1 LTQQDAPNPITS
13 TGQPGNGAVVVIGG
27 TAGLGRD
34 LAEYYAGRG
43 RRVVIT
49 GRNQERADKIAAEIG
64 GDTTGIAVDLTDVDS
79 IAPALAGIGPVEY
92 LALSAFFRDRNTAR
106 DFNLATA
113 RDLATIKMVGYA
125 EVVHALHGR
134 LVPTASILLYGGGL
148 KDRPQVGTL
157 TVSTANAAM
166 EGLCRALAVEL
177 APIRVNA
184 IHPGMVADSPF
195 WMNQPAE
202 VREGIRSRTPTGRF
216 TTMRDVTTAA
226 VFLLEHPAIN
236 GVNLHVN
243 GGASLT

>member
-1 LTQQDAPNPITS
+1 MTQQQTD
-13 TGQPGNGAVVVIGG
+13 GDGAVVVIGG

-34 LAEYYAGRG
+34 LAEYYAERG

-49 GRNQERADKIAAEIG
+49 GRSQERADKIAAEIG
-64 GDTTGIAVDLTDVDS
+64 GSTSGIGLDLTKVEE
-79 IAPALAGIGPVEY
+79 IAPALAPIGPVQY
-92 LALSAFFRDRNTAR
+92 LVFTAFFRDRNTAK
-106 DFNLATA
+106 DFNIANA
-113 RDLATIKMVGYA
+113 RDLATIKIVGYT
-125 EVVHALHGR
+125 EVVHALYDR
-134 LVPTASILLYGGGL
+134 LLPTGSILLYGGGL

-157 TVSTANAAM
+157 TVSTTNAAVM
-166 EGLCRALAVEL
+166 GLTRALAVEL

-195 WMNQPAE
+195 WTNQPAE
-202 VREGIRSRTPTGRF
+202 VREAIRSRTPTKRF

-236 GVNLHVN
+236 GVNLDVN

>member
-1 LTQQDAPNPITS
+1 MTQQQTD
-13 TGQPGNGAVVVIGG
+13 GDGAVVVIGG

-34 LAEYYAGRG
+34 LAEYYAARG

-49 GRNQERADKIAAEIG
+49 GRGQERADKVAAEVGGNTSGIG
-64 GDTTGIAVDLTDVDS
+64 LDLTKVDE
-79 IAPALAGIGPVEY
+79 IAPALASVGPVQY
-92 LALSAFFRDRNTAR
+92 LVLSAFFRDRNTAK
-106 DFNLATA
+106 DFNIANA
-113 RDLATIKMVGYA
+113 RDLATIKIVGYT
-125 EVVHALHGR
+125 EVVHALYDR
-134 LVPTASILLYGGGL
+134 LQPTGSVLIYGGGL

-157 TVSTANAAM
+157 TVSTTNAAVM
-166 EGLCRALAVEL
+166 GLTRALAVEL

-195 WMNQPAE
+195 WSAQPAE
-202 VREGIRSRTPTGRF
+202 VREAIRSRTPTKRF

-236 GVNLHVN
+236 GVNLDVN